1 MGALKKMTRCG
12 SISTLFAVLI
22 VLFGVSSSAL
32 TTFGKSN
39 TQNQQAPQP
48 TRAPVIAKE
57 CVNHGDCATIVNTS
71 CVQAADGK
79 MRCLCG
85 DFEAPEN
92 GYCKAKYKGLNHL
105 CTDNLQCDIGMICMI
120 KNVTKTTTLVTSKTF
135 MTSNMLHNNNTN
147 YKMCLCD
154 KQVGYVEDKHDYRH
168 CSGALPVVL
177 SVSLLGPMLVA
188 ILGCT
193 VLRKP
198 FNHWFA
204 DI

>member
-39 TQNQQAPQP
+39 QNQQAPAA

-57 CVNHGDCATIVNTS
+57 CVNHGECATIVATS

-85 DFEAPEN
+85 DFESPEN
-92 GYCKAKYKGLNHL
+92 GYCKAKYKGLRHL
-105 CTDNLQCDIGMICMI
+105 CTDNLQCDIGMLCTTENI
-120 KNVTKTTTLVTSKTF
+120 TKTTTLVTSKTF

-147 YKMCLCD
+147 HKMCLCD
-154 KQVGYVEDKHDYRH
+154 KELGYVEDKQDIRH
-168 CSGALPVVL
+168 CSGAIPAIL
-177 SVSLLGPMLVA
+177 SATLVPMLVS

-198 FNHWFA
+198 LNYWFA

>member
-1 MGALKKMTRCG
+1 
-12 SISTLFAVLI
+12 
-22 VLFGVSSSAL
+22 
-32 TTFGKSN
+32 
-39 TQNQQAPQP
+39 
-48 TRAPVIAKE
+48 IAKE
-57 CVNHGDCATIVNTS
+57 CVNHADCATIVATS

-105 CTDNLQCDIGMICMI
+105 CTDTLQCDIGMICAI
-120 KNVTKTTTLVTSKTF
+120 KNITKTTTLVTSKTF

-154 KQVGYVEDKHDYRH
+154 KEIGYVEDKHDYRH
-168 CSGALPVVL
+168 CSGAIAAIFSSP
-177 SVSLLGPMLVA
+177 LLIPMLTAVF
-188 ILGCT
+188 GCT
-193 VLRKP
+193 ILRKLG
-198 FNHWFA
+198 NYWLV

>member
-12 SISTLFAVLI
+12 SISTLFGVLI

-32 TTFGKSN
+32 TTFGKTQ
-39 TQNQQAPQP
+39 TQNQPAPQA

-57 CVNHGDCATIVNTS
+57 CVNHGDCATIVATS

-105 CTDNLQCDIGMICMI
+105 CTDTMQCDIGMICGM
-120 KNVTKTTTLVTSKTF
+120 KNVTTKTTTLVTSKTF

-154 KQVGYVEDKHDYRH
+154 KELGYVEDKHDYRH
-168 CSGALPVVL
+168 CNGAVPAVVSATL
-177 SVSLLGPMLVA
+177 LVA
-188 ILGCT
+188 ILGST

-198 FNHWFA
+198 LNHWFA